1 LLPWTTS
8 SAAAVDSCHISS
20 SSLLAIDV
28 GYFKSEV
35 ETDAAAL
42 KLEID
47 VVALELETHTAALEL
62 KTNAAP
68 LDWETNVAN
77 LDLGMETYVF

>member
-1 LLPWTTS
+1 V
-8 SAAAVDSCHISS
+8 VDSCHISS
-20 SSLLAIDV
+20 SSLLAASDQVQGV

-47 VVALELETHTAALEL
+47 VVALEMETDTAALEL

-77 LDLGMETYVF
+77 LDLGMETYVS